1 MTHVM
6 IALILD
12 LGIRLATFVALADAF
27 FRKPGAGLQAR
38 NRAWGSVVAI
48 PCCFPAGPRG
58 RDMFFPAG
66 RIKDLAQVIDYARD
80 YRQNRAD
87 FGAET
92 KILPDLREARAPARL
107 GSCRARGCRGRG
119 RGPPILASPG
129 ASSVGLRRRRR
140 VDHAADLGDLVRRKA
155 AAPGVLV
162 NDRLVVGKVDAK
174 GLIGSDVAL
183 DPLDVGTELLQGRV
197 RLLRRLAQ
205 S

>member
-12 LGIRLATFVALADAF
+12 LGIRLATFVALAAAF

-66 RIKDLAQVIDYARD
+66 RASDLAQAIDYARD

-107 GSCRARGCRGRG
+107 RSCRARGCQGRG
-119 RGPPILASPG
+119 
-129 ASSVGLRRRRR
+129 
-140 VDHAADLGDLVRRKA
+140 
-155 AAPGVLV
+155 
-162 NDRLVVGKVDAK
+162 
-174 GLIGSDVAL
+174 
-183 DPLDVGTELLQGRV
+183 

-205 S
+205 GLPFGAADRRQLAFDDELAHGFSFQRSSHAIVVALLATAKISARARRRLASRRRSAGLIRNA

>member
-6 IALILD
+6 IALIFD
-12 LGIRLATFVALADAF
+12 LGIRLATFVALAAAF

-66 RIKDLAQVIDYARD
+66 RARDLTQAIDYARD
-80 YRQNRAD
+80 YRQNQAD

-107 GSCRARGCRGRG
+107 RSCRARGCRGRG
-119 RGPPILASPG
+119 RGPPSSPPRG
-129 ASSVGLRRRRR
+129 RRQWDSVAVVGSIMRRTSVTLFAGKPLRR
-140 VDHAADLGDLVRRKA
+140 AC
-155 AAPGVLV
+155 
-162 NDRLVVGKVDAK
+162 
-174 GLIGSDVAL
+174 S
-183 DPLDVGTELLQGRV
+183 
-197 RLLRRLAQ
+197 
-205 S
+205 